1 MHSSIIPMGKGATR
15 LGVVDPTRSGRG
27 YVSLFPWLPPG
38 YYLTKIVDQFAVKE
52 YYSMDTITTINKFR
66 NPYGN
71 QEIELQ
77 DVVYEAGGTPMLRLR
92 IRERG
97 ARFTIFDIDPVT
109 ARFWADQMLEWS
121 AARLDASQPEG
132 H

>member
-1 MHSSIIPMGKGATR
+1 M
-15 LGVVDPTRSGRG
+15 
-27 YVSLFPWLPPG
+27 
-38 YYLTKIVDQFAVKE
+38 DQIKE
-52 YYSMDTITTINKFR
+52 IAKFR

-77 DVVYEAGGTPMLRLR
+77 HVEYEAGGIPMMRLR

-109 ARFWADQMLEWS
+109 AKYWAEAMLNW
-121 AARLDASQPEG
+121 ARPLAEQEPTEKG
-132 H
+132 G

>member
-1 MHSSIIPMGKGATR
+1 MNQ
-15 LGVVDPTRSGRG
+15 
-27 YVSLFPWLPPG
+27 
-38 YYLTKIVDQFAVKE
+38 LTP
-52 YYSMDTITTINKFR
+52 ITKFR

-77 DVVYEAGGTPMLRLR
+77 EARFEAGGTPMMRLR

-109 ARFWADQMLEWS
+109 AKYWAEEMLKWATPLAGGTTKPGS
-121 AARLDASQPEG
+121 GD
-132 H
+132 

>member
-1 MHSSIIPMGKGATR
+1 MDQITSIT
-15 LGVVDPTRSGRG
+15 
-27 YVSLFPWLPPG
+27 
-38 YYLTKIVDQFAVKE
+38 
-52 YYSMDTITTINKFR
+52 KFR

-77 DVVYEAGGTPMLRLR
+77 EVRLEAGGTPMMRLR

-109 ARFWADQMLEWS
+109 AKSWADEMLYW
-121 AARLDASQPEG
+121 ASPLAVQDPPPESG
-132 H
+132 A